1 MARAKPLVTIR
12 EQIADSLRSDIIA
25 GNLKPGER
33 VREEVLADKFG
44 VSRGPIRDVL
54 LQLNKEGLLSSKP
67 NCGVTVNHQL
77 APGLHSLMKSLR
89 LKIEVDSLKLLK
101 GKLVQE
107 DFETLSDIVD
117 NLHRALKAENF
128 TEATEQ
134 DLAFHRYL
142 VRKAG
147 GDDLVNVWTSVAL
160 RMRIDYQRIS
170 KPKESYDEHKAIVSA
185 LEAGNMKKAADAL
198 KANIR

>member
-77 APGLHSLMKSLR
+77 APKLHSLMKSLR

-107 DFETLSDIVD
+107 DFEYLSDIVD
-117 NLHRALKAENF
+117 NLLRALKAENF

-170 KPKESYDEHKAIVSA
+170 KPKESYDEHTAIVSA
-185 LEAGNMKKAADAL
+185 LKAGNMKNAADAL